1 MTTVNDKCNYYDYVK
16 NHPAYKIVVYGA
28 GNEARKNFKYIGHID
43 YFCDQRAKSIGT
55 LEGIPCL
62 LPEELA
68 QIHEKMIVLICIRQV
83 EVIDQICRL
92 FDELQIDAEIF
103 YFFKEPM
110 FSNYDASPYLY
121 SLRSKDRLRIRI
133 VCENDGWILSK
144 FARKLQEELR
154 KLGQDADI
162 ASEEDLMADVNHY
175 VHYEGLK
182 KIYHQS
188 ITVRTTMITHVDCQL
203 VANLIQYQTRNN
215 AIGICMSSETMN
227 KLAAWGIPRDK
238 ICYVNPA
245 HDGKIMPRK
254 IVLGITNR
262 CYTGYDLRK
271 KDDMIL
277 RVCEQI
283 DSHIFKFKIMGS
295 GWEETVKQMKEM
307 GFEVN
312 YYANFDKEIYQELIP
327 SLDYWIFTGFDEG
340 GMGYLDALAAGVK
353 TIVTPQGFHL
363 DTKYGLTY
371 PCSTIKDFIETLQEI
386 QTEKKKIINAVKD
399 WTWENYARK
408 HLEIWQYLTRTK
420 PLQEL
425 YAHQSEYMDGIF
437 SMLICNIQG

>member
-1 MTTVNDKCNYYDYVK
+1 
-16 NHPAYKIVVYGA
+16 
-28 GNEARKNFKYIGHID
+28 
-43 YFCDQRAKSIGT
+43 
-55 LEGIPCL
+55 
-62 LPEELA
+62 
-68 QIHEKMIVLICIRQV
+68 
-83 EVIDQICRL
+83 
-92 FDELQIDAEIF
+92 
-103 YFFKEPM
+103 
-110 FSNYDASPYLY
+110 
-121 SLRSKDRLRIRI
+121 
-133 VCENDGWILSK
+133 
-144 FARKLQEELR
+144 
-154 KLGQDADI
+154 
-162 ASEEDLMADVNHY
+162 
-175 VHYEGLK
+175 
-182 KIYHQS
+182 
-188 ITVRTTMITHVDCQL
+188 
-203 VANLIQYQTRNN
+203 
-215 AIGICMSSETMN
+215 
-227 KLAAWGIPRDK
+227 
-238 ICYVNPA
+238 
-245 HDGKIMPRK
+245 
-254 IVLGITNR
+254 
-262 CYTGYDLRK
+262 
-271 KDDMIL
+271 
-277 RVCEQI
+277 
-283 DSHIFKFKIMGS
+283 
-295 GWEETVKQMKEM
+295 M